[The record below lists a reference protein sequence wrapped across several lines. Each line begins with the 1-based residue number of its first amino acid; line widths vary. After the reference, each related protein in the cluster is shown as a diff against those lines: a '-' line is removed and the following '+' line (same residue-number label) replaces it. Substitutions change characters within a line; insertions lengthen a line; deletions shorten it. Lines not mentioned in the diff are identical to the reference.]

1 MELEDVKTKKNI
13 ATTRSFDKTYEDKSY
28 LEERIATFAVTCA
41 EKLRNQH
48 SNCQIVTVFI
58 FTNRFQ
64 VDKPQYYQSV
74 NVTIPY
80 PTNSSI
86 EIIKYAK
93 KGLDI
98 IYKKGYG
105 YKKAG
110 VIVGGISPESEKQFN
125 LFEDEPEQHRKLMNV
140 MDKLNFKYGVKKLKI
155 GSQALDKTWKMRQD
169 LLSPSYTTNWNDIL
183 IVK

>member
-1 MELEDVKTKKNI
+1 
-13 ATTRSFDKTYEDKSY
+13 TTRSFDKTYEDKAY
-28 LEERIATFAVTCA
+28 LQERIATFAATCA

-64 VDKPQYYQSV
+64 EDKPQYYQSI
-74 NVTIPY
+74 NVTIPF

-93 KGLDI
+93 NGLDAS
-98 IYKKGYG
+98 YKKVYA

-110 VIVGGISPESEKQFN
+110 VIVGRIPLESETHFN
-125 LFEDEPEQHRKLMNV
+125 IMEDEQPRYRKLMNV
-140 MDKLNFKYGVKKLKI
+140 MYKMNFKYGIKKLNI
-155 GSQALDKTWKMRQD
+155 GSRALDKTWRMTKD
-169 LLSPSYTTNWNDIL
+169 LLSPN
-183 IVK
+183 